1 MTRGKDPGTTRPG
14 VVAGMVLRAA
24 RLSAQ
29 VTEESLAGASGVS
42 KDTIRAWEEGSAPLA
57 SVPLPE
63 VENLQAALCEA
74 GANPHVIADFVA
86 AAWCDLYI
94 GAVTDEGD
102 TACLMADPISHD
114 VAFGELMLWAL
125 GGHIPQ
131 RYQPYAEPG
140 PLLTDTAMIERLIS
154 SHRWSA

>member
-1 MTRGKDPGTTRPG
+1 MTRGKGRGTSRPG

-29 VTEESLAGASGVS
+29 VTEESLARVSGVS
-42 KDTIRAWEEGSAPLA
+42 QDTIQAWEEGSAPLA

-63 VENLQAALCEA
+63 VENLQATLRKA
-74 GANPHVIADFVA
+74 GANPHVVADFVA

-94 GAVTDEGD
+94 GALADDED
-102 TACLMADPISHD
+102 ISCLLADPISHD

-125 GGHIPQ
+125 GGHVPP

-140 PLLTDTAMIERLIS
+140 PLLTDTTMTERLIS
-154 SHRWSA
+154 SSHWLA

>member
-1 MTRGKDPGTTRPG
+1 MTHDKGRGTWRPG

-42 KDTIRAWEEGSAPLA
+42 QDTIRAWEEGSAPLA

-63 VENLQAALCEA
+63 VENLQAALRRA
-74 GANPHVIADFVA
+74 GANPHVVADFVA

-94 GAVTDEGD
+94 GALADDED
-102 TACLMADPISHD
+102 TTCLMADPISHD

-125 GGHIPQ
+125 GGHIPP
-131 RYQPYAEPG
+131 RYQPYAEQG
-140 PLLTDTAMIERLIS
+140 PLLTDTTMIGRLIS
-154 SHRWSA
+154 SRHWPT